1 MQIIADI
8 HNHSRFSRACSPELN
23 LQNLAK
29 WAKIKGVNLLTTADF
44 THPKWIAECEQYLQ
58 DQGNG
63 FYILPQFP
71 DINFLFTTELAFIY
85 KKENK
90 TRRVHNIVLAP
101 NLAAV
106 KKLNSVLLKRKINL
120 HSDGRPIL
128 GMSDRDFL
136 EMAKEIDEYIEVIP
150 AHIWTPWFSIFGS
163 KSGFDSVEEC
173 YGDMSKYIFALET
186 GLSSDPLMNYQISAL
201 DKYILVSNS
210 DSHSLQNIAREANVF
225 EIAPQDLSYLEF
237 IKILKKKDYTRF
249 KYTLEFYPEEGR
261 YHYDGHRDCKFVCEP
276 TATKKHNGICPV
288 CKKPLT
294 IGVQNRIEE
303 LADRDYG
310 YVPKERPGYKKLV
323 ELDKILAEVLS
334 VKNRHSKKVQKL
346 FTDILD
352 EYKSEFNVLVELS
365 SDELDNLKKYSSLL
379 PEAIQRVREQK
390 LYITPGYDG
399 EYGIVKIFS
408 EQERENFKA
417 KQKQLF

>member
-29 WAKIKGVNLLTTADF
+29 TAKIKGVNLLTTADF
-44 THPKWIAECEQYLQ
+44 THPKWITECEQYLQ

-85 KKENK
+85 KKGGK
-90 TRRVHNIVLAP
+90 TRRVHTIVLAP
-101 NLAAV
+101 NLTAV
-106 KKLNSVLLKRKINL
+106 KKLNATLLRRKINL
-120 HSDGRPIL
+120 NSDGRPIL

-136 EMAKEIDEYIEVIP
+136 EMAKEVNKEIEVIP

-225 EIAPQDLSYLEF
+225 DIKSQDLSYSEF
-237 IKILKKKDYTRF
+237 IRILKEKDSTRF

-261 YHYDGHRDCKFVCEP
+261 YYYDGHRDCKFVCKP
-276 TATKKHNGICPV
+276 TETKKYKGICPV
-288 CKKPLT
+288 CKKALT
-294 IGVQNRIEE
+294 IGVQNRVEE
-303 LADRDYG
+303 LADREYG
-310 YVPKERPGYKKLV
+310 YIPEGRPAYKKLI
-323 ELDKILAEVLS
+323 ELDKVLAEILM

-346 FTDILD
+346 FNDILI

-365 SDELDNLKKYSSLL
+365 IDELDNLKKYSLLL
-379 PEAIQRVREQK
+379 PEAIKRVREQK

-399 EYGIVKIFS
+399 EYGIVQIFS
-408 EQERENFKA
+408 EKEKENFKVLQN
-417 KQKQLF
+417 KLF